1 MTLSRLAS
9 GLAVL
14 AVLAVLGTTVTAVA
28 AYTHRDDAGPVAA
41 APAGPRPGHAFAGG
55 RFLRGGGARVEVPAP
70 ADGWTRKGGDVVV
83 YYVDRRGDPAVG
95 VRGPAVFRDGY
106 CARRPGGSNRGFV
119 GFARPATGVSVRAAN
134 TALGRRWVRA
144 VALDGDLR
152 TSSPHTP
159 LRTRPLTLADGTP
172 AVRSTSRIRVADRRP
187 CGAPEVVVTLVSV
200 ETGGR
205 VATVVMVRDAGV
217 HGALSNG
224 LADRILGTLTRR

>member
-14 AVLAVLGTTVTAVA
+14 AALAVLGTTVTAVA
-28 AYTHRDDAGPVAA
+28 AYTHRDEADPVTGV
-41 APAGPRPGHAFAGG
+41 PAGPRPGHAFAGG
-55 RFLRGGGARVEVPAP
+55 RFLRGGGARVEVPAR
-70 ADGWTRKGGDVVV
+70 AAGWTRQGRDVVV

-159 LRTRPLTLADGTP
+159 LRTRPLTLADGTT
-172 AVRSTSRIRVADRRP
+172 AVRSTSRIRVADRGP
-187 CGAPEVVVTLVSV
+187 CGAPVVVVTLVSV
-200 ETGGR
+200 GTGGR
-205 VATVVMVRDAGV
+205 VATLVMVRDAGV
-217 HGALSNG
+217 PGALADG
-224 LADRILGTLTRR
+224 RADRILGTLTRR

>member
-1 MTLSRLAS
+1 MALSRLAS

-14 AVLAVLGTTVTAVA
+14 AALAVLGTTVTSVA
-28 AYTHRDDAGPVAA
+28 AYTHRDEADPVTGV
-41 APAGPRPGHAFAGG
+41 PAGPRPGHAFAGG
-55 RFLRGGGARVEVPAP
+55 RFLRGGGARVEVPAR
-70 ADGWTRKGGDVVV
+70 AAGWTRQGRDVVV

-159 LRTRPLTLADGTP
+159 LRTRPLTLADGTT
-172 AVRSTSRIRVADRRP
+172 AVRSTSRIRVADRGP
-187 CGAPEVVVTLVSV
+187 CGAPVVVVTLVSV
-200 ETGGR
+200 GTGGR
-205 VATVVMVRDAGV
+205 VATLVMVRDAGV
-217 HGALSNG
+217 PGALADG
-224 LADRILGTLTRR
+224 RADRILGTLTRR

>member
-14 AVLAVLGTTVTAVA
+14 AALAVLGTTVTSVA
-28 AYTHRDDAGPVAA
+28 AYTHRDEADPVTGV
-41 APAGPRPGHAFAGG
+41 PAGPRPGHAFAGG
-55 RFLRGGGARVEVPAP
+55 RFLRGGGARVEVPAR
-70 ADGWTRKGGDVVV
+70 AAGWTRQGRDVVV

-159 LRTRPLTLADGTP
+159 LRTRPLTLADGTT
-172 AVRSTSRIRVADRRP
+172 AVRSTSRIRVADRGP
-187 CGAPEVVVTLVSV
+187 CGAPVVVVTLVSV
-200 ETGGR
+200 GTGGR
-205 VATVVMVRDAGV
+205 VATLVMVRDAGV
-217 HGALSNG
+217 PGALADG
-224 LADRILGTLTRR
+224 RADRILGTLTRR

>member
-14 AVLAVLGTTVTAVA
+14 AVLAVLGTTVAAVA
-28 AYTHRDDAGPVAA
+28 AYTHRDDAGPVAG
-41 APAGPRPGHAFAGG
+41 APAPPRPGHAFTGG
-55 RFLRGGGARVEVPAP
+55 RFLRGGGARVEVPPP
-70 ADGWTRKGGDVVV
+70 ADGWTRTRGDVVV

-119 GFARPATGVSVRAAN
+119 GFARPATGVSVATAN

-152 TSSPHTP
+152 TSRPHTP
-159 LRTRPLTLADGTP
+159 LRTDRLTLADGTT
-172 AVRSTSRIRVADRRP
+172 AVRSVSRIRVADHGP
-187 CGAPEVVVTLVSV
+187 CGAPEVVVTLVSLDA
-200 ETGGR
+200 GGR
-205 VATVVMVRDAGV
+205 VATLVMVRDAEV
-217 HGALSNG
+217 RGALADG

>member
-1 MTLSRLAS
+1 MTLSRLAT

-14 AVLAVLGTTVTAVA
+14 AVLAVLGTTVAAVA
-28 AYTHRDDAGPVAA
+28 AYTHRDAGPAAGA
-41 APAGPRPGHAFAGG
+41 APAPPRPGPAFAGG

-70 ADGWTRKGGDVVV
+70 ADGWTRMGGDVVV

-119 GFARPATGVSVRAAN
+119 GFARATSGVSVRAAN

-159 LRTRPLTLADGTP
+159 LRTRPLTLADGTT
-172 AVRSTSRIRVADRRP
+172 AVRSTSWIRVADRGP

-200 ETGGR
+200 GTGRR
-205 VATVVMVRDAGV
+205 VATLVMVRDAGV
-217 HGALSNG
+217 RGALPAG
-224 LADRILGTLTRR
+224 LADRILGTLTAG